1 MEDKKMGLDMYLYKE
16 IFVGAQYE
24 HRNVKGTISIT
35 TGDKD
40 IPVPVNFERVSEIRE
55 RVAYWRKANAIHKWF
70 VDNCQDGV
78 DECQESPL
86 TYEELNTLLELC
98 KRIKANNSLAGELL
112 PTQSGFFFGSTDYDN
127 WYFEDIN
134 STIEQL
140 ELVLKEPD
148 AKMSDYIYRSSW

>member
-40 IPVPVNFERVSEIRE
+40 TPVPVNFERVSEIRE

>member
-16 IFVGAQYE
+16 FVGAQYE

-40 IPVPVNFERVSEIRE
+40 TPVPVNFERVSEIRE